1 MAGAGRARAVAGV
14 SRTNHPAA
22 GIALIVAAAT
32 CFASMDTT
40 LRYLGAFI
48 GIALMLWLRYAMHTL
63 AMTAWIA
70 LSRDKTFRTAN
81 PRFQVLRGALLMFAS
96 AMAFNA
102 LRHMPVAEFTAI
114 VMLTPLLVTL
124 LARVWLK
131 ERVSALRWTLVA
143 GGFAGALIV
152 IRPGSG
158 LFGWA
163 VLLPLA
169 AALSS
174 AGFQILTSKLA
185 PHENPYTTNFYTG
198 LTGVAL
204 ATPLLIASS
213 ADISDTLTTAPPLH
227 LGLLLT
233 IGVLGTAGH
242 LLLIMALGKAPAA
255 TLMPFLYV
263 QIGVAALAGWLA
275 LDAVPDAWG
284 WAGMAVITIC
294 GAASAWLNVR
304 DAAAQQRPVSAVAIG
319 AVAD

>member
-1 MAGAGRARAVAGV
+1 M
-14 SRTNHPAA
+14 SRTAPSVHSPGA
-22 GIALIVAAAT
+22 GIALIVAAAA
-32 CFASMDTT
+32 CFAGLDTT
-40 LRYLGAFI
+40 VRYLGAFI

-63 AMTAWIA
+63 TMAAWIA
-70 LSRDKTFRTAN
+70 FSRDKTFRTAN
-81 PRFQVLRGALLMFAS
+81 PRFQVLRGSLLLFAS

-114 VMLTPLLVTL
+114 VMLTPLLATL

-131 ERVSALRWTLVA
+131 ERVSALRWALVA

-169 AALSS
+169 AALSN
-174 AGFQILTSKLA
+174 AAFQIVTSRLA

-198 LTGVAL
+198 LTGMMLAAPLVLLGSQQVASVL
-204 ATPLLIASS
+204 AA
-213 ADISDTLTTAPPLH
+213 APPLH
-227 LGLLLT
+227 LGLLLA
-233 IGVLGTAGH
+233 IGALGTGGH
-242 LLLIMALGKAPAA
+242 LLLIMALGKAPTA
-255 TLMPFLYV
+255 TLMPFLYT

-275 LDAVPDAWG
+275 LGAVPDAWA
-284 WAGMAVITIC
+284 WTGMAVITCC

-304 DAAAQQRPVSAVAIG
+304 GAATRQQPVSAVA
-319 AVAD
+319 ADTVGD

>member
-1 MAGAGRARAVAGV
+1 MAGV
-14 SRTNHPAA
+14 SSPQGQQPVA
-22 GIALIVAAAT
+22 GIAMIVAAAA

-63 AMTAWIA
+63 VMTAWIA
-70 LSRDKTFRTAN
+70 LSPDKTFRTAN
-81 PRFQVLRGALLMFAS
+81 ARFQIVRGALLLFAS

-114 VMLTPLLVTL
+114 VMTTPLLATL

-131 ERVSALRWTLVA
+131 ERVSTLRWALVA

-163 VLLPLA
+163 VLMPLA
-169 AALSS
+169 AALSN
-174 AGFQILTSKLA
+174 AAFQILTSQLA

-198 LTGVAL
+198 LTGMVL
-204 ATPLLIASS
+204 ATPLLIASTQ
-213 ADISDTLTTAPPLH
+213 DISDTLVAAPPLH
-227 LGLLLT
+227 LGLLLA
-233 IGVLGTAGH
+233 IGALGTGGH
-242 LLLIMALGKAPAA
+242 LLLIMALGKAPTA
-255 TLMPFLYV
+255 TLMPFLYT

-275 LDAVPDAWG
+275 LGAVPDAWG
-284 WAGMAVITIC
+284 WTGMAVIAVC

-304 DAAAQQRPVSAVAIG
+304 DAAAHQRPVSAVA
-319 AVAD
+319 ADTVSD

>member
-1 MAGAGRARAVAGV
+1 MTRAQ
-14 SRTNHPAA
+14 PAA
-22 GIALIVAAAT
+22 GIALVVAAAA

-40 LRYLGAFI
+40 LRYLGGFI
-48 GIALMLWLRYAMHTL
+48 GIALMLWLRYAMHAA
-63 AMTAWIA
+63 AMTAWIG

-81 PRFQVLRGALLMFAS
+81 PRFQVLRGALLLFSS

-114 VMLTPLLVTL
+114 VMTTPLLVTL
-124 LARVWLK
+124 LAHGWLK
-131 ERVSALRWTLVA
+131 ERVSPLSWLLVA
-143 GGFAGALIV
+143 GGLAGALIV

-158 LFGWA
+158 LFGWS

-169 AALSS
+169 AALSN
-174 AGFQILTSKLA
+174 AFFQILTTKLA

-198 LTGVAL
+198 LTGMVL

-213 ADISDTLTTAPPLH
+213 QDIGDTLAAAPPLH
-227 LGLLLT
+227 LGLLLA
-233 IGVLGTAGH
+233 IGVLGTGGH
-242 LLLIMALGKAPAA
+242 LLLIMGLGKAPTA
-255 TLMPFLYV
+255 TLMPFLYT

-284 WAGMAVITIC
+284 WTGMAVIALC

-304 DAAAQQRPVSAVAIG
+304 DAAAHRRPVSAVA
-319 AVAD
+319 ADTVAD